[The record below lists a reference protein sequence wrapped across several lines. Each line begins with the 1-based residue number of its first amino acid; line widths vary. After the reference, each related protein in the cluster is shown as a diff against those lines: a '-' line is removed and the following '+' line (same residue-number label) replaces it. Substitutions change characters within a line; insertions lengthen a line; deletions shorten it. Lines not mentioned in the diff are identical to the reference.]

1 MTKQRVKIGLA
12 IVGCMAMVWA
22 WPAWGAE
29 DGKQTIQLFVTGFSV
44 AKPVDGS
51 ATDSQA
57 GFLPPG
63 TKVYLRHVMP
73 AGLSLVKF
81 DQRACTLTKF
91 VDSTGKNLAK
101 PMKKKEKFSR
111 PAGFRVSSFRKDGVR
126 KVRLELASPRVPAK
140 TATSITAEGSLVATV
155 ASGLKEV
162 TTKDIALEKG
172 TKFSLGDLQMK
183 VTKTKES
190 KNWKNKKVFE
200 VTFET
205 TGPVET
211 MERVSM
217 TKADGQKIKCRRGM
231 VSSFRVGTSTTTSVT
246 YVLDEAVDS
255 VTIKANMYQGM
266 RTLTCPVKMT
276 FSVGL

>member
-1 MTKQRVKIGLA
+1 MH
-12 IVGCMAMVWA
+12 
-22 WPAWGAE
+22 
-29 DGKQTIQLFVTGFSV
+29 
-44 AKPVDGS
+44 
-51 ATDSQA
+51 
-57 GFLPPG
+57 
-63 TKVYLRHVMP
+63 HVMP

-101 PMKKKEKFSR
+101 PVKKKKFSR
-111 PAGFRVSSFRKDGVR
+111 PAGFHVSSFRKDGVS
-126 KVRLELASPRVPAK
+126 KVRLELTSPHVPAK

-172 TKFSLGDLQMK
+172 TKFSLGDLQLK
-183 VTKTKES
+183 VTKTKET

-231 VSSFRVGTSTTTSVT
+231 VSTMRMGTSTTTSVT

-266 RTLTCPVKMT
+266 RTMKCPVKMT